1 MAKFF
6 RRADL
11 GAATRAEI
19 ALEALRCRRVEW
31 GGITD
36 LARRHGVS
44 RMFVYGLIASLTCF
58 FSARKLD
65 AEPPAKLEAKRFAE
79 LLSVALRVF
88 CDGSVGGISRALKA
102 AGLSGSSVGTV
113 SALLAEVAAATGI
126 DLRGLQL
133 EIVVLADEIF
143 ACGRPILVIMDAR
156 THCVLLARLAGD
168 RKGCTWKECFASLQ
182 GQGVQVAGVVKDQGS
197 GLHKGA
203 RDCGLSEHA
212 DLFHLQHPFD
222 PFLGSLER
230 KAYAALD
237 HEDGRLKVFLNRRTE
252 ASCEKALLAYEEA
265 SAAAEA
271 AVRRFDAY
279 SYLHLE
285 LHEAFNG
292 FAPDGSPKARDMVG
306 RDVDAILD
314 LMVETAP
321 DCPKLKDAARFLRDN
336 AAFYWGYFDELGR
349 IVASY
354 AGKIPGDALKELCL
368 AWQKGKK
375 AVAVKSPKLK
385 KAMARQAGEHRTL
398 AVVAGGADPA
408 EAAALIDELEGNVRS
423 SSPLEAINSV
433 IRDNLNACRGQIS
446 QGRLD
451 MLVYSINHNVATR
464 GRYKGTS
471 AWQRLT
477 GRPESSGVVDQLLQ
491 LRDAKRTERSGKAA
505 PSMPAAVEIQPPL
518 GKVA

>member
-1 MAKFF
+1 MCF
-6 RRADL
+6 
-11 GAATRAEI
+11 TS
-19 ALEALRCRRVEW
+19 LR
-31 GGITD
+31 D
-36 LARRHGVS
+36 
-44 RMFVYGLIASLTCF
+44 
-58 FSARKLD
+58 
-65 AEPPAKLEAKRFAE
+65 
-79 LLSVALRVF
+79 
-88 CDGSVGGISRALKA
+88 
-102 AGLSGSSVGTV
+102 
-113 SALLAEVAAATGI
+113 
-126 DLRGLQL
+126 
-133 EIVVLADEIF
+133 
-143 ACGRPILVIMDAR
+143 
-156 THCVLLARLAGD
+156 
-168 RKGCTWKECFASLQ
+168 
-182 GQGVQVAGVVKDQGS
+182 QGVRIARVVKDQGT
-197 GLHKGA
+197 GLHKGG
-203 RDCGLSEHA
+203 RDGGLSEHA

-222 PFLGSLER
+222 PFLASLER

-237 HEDGRLKVFLNRRTE
+237 YEEKRLKLFLRRGTE
-252 ASCEKALLAYEEA
+252 EACVKALRSYEEA
-265 SAAAEA
+265 SAVAEA
-271 AVRRFDAY
+271 AVRRYDAY

-292 FAPDGSPKARDMVG
+292 FSPDGSPKTRDTVE
-306 RDVDAILD
+306 RDVHAILD

-354 AGKIPGDALKELCL
+354 AGKIPGDALGELCL
-368 AWQKGKK
+368 SWQKGKK

-491 LRDAKRTERSGKAA
+491 LRDAKRMERSGKATT
-505 PSMPAAVEIQPPL
+505 VEIQPPL